1 MPGDGEVACLAQQDL
16 TNFRGKVA
24 TLTQMLRLIDFQKIS
39 RQDARRTVVL
49 YVEEQAEKQQEKS
62 RQKLGRTEH

>member
-1 MPGDGEVACLAQQDL
+1 MACLAQQDL

>member
-1 MPGDGEVACLAQQDL
+1 
-16 TNFRGKVA
+16 
-24 TLTQMLRLIDFQKIS
+24 MLRLIDFQKIS